1 MDAAVHGSNIT
12 CNLNA
17 SDSDAS
23 CVRECKKNGMPHADL
38 LIFFLIFFSYV
49 GTTTGLVE
57 PNVDLNCYKST
68 IIMQKKYWGSSY
80 GISTKYEGFTSSC
93 CPFYLFYLVCKMTAI
108 KTL

>member
-49 GTTTGLVE
+49 LQQV
-57 PNVDLNCYKST
+57 
-68 IIMQKKYWGSSY
+68 
-80 GISTKYEGFTSSC
+80 
-93 CPFYLFYLVCKMTAI
+93 
-108 KTL
+108 